1 MSGYNTKQRRALLAF
16 LEEHPD
22 ELLTAR
28 QMAAA
33 LAVVMLSSA
42 VYRAVEADHDCSSS
56 S

>member
-16 LEEHPD
+16 LGEHPD

-33 LAVVMLSSA
+33 QPWLIWYSMSLV
-42 VYRAVEADHDCSSS
+42 
-56 S
+56 